1 MLATITDTRE
11 ELNEHAPRITKLTI
25 DTEKIGALI
34 GPGGKTIRSIVEES
48 GATVD
53 GDNDG
58 KIDIRTSAIDALHS
72 TARKLASM
80 GWKRNQPSL
89 LNGSEEGAT
98 IGTDGAEDTST
109 RRARPN
115 RRPRSED
122 SNRPRSDSRKR
133 PGRRRPEGSSRRQE
147 R

>member
-1 MLATITDTRE
+1 MVRTTDFGAFVELAPGKDGMVHIS
-11 ELNEHAPRITKLTI
+11 ELADYHVPNVEDVVKVGDEVEVLVTEI
-25 DTEKIGALI
+25 DQTGRVRL
-34 GPGGKTIRSIVEES
+34 S
-48 GATVD
+48 
-53 GDNDG
+53 
-58 KIDIRTSAIDALHS
+58 
-72 TARKLASM
+72 RKA
-80 GWKRNQPSL
+80 L